1 MGKNKKNQTQKS
13 VRPGK
18 DVVASKAESLKK
30 KLHKIITQGITE
42 LTLDFVNVKSV
53 DPVGLG
59 VIVATHNAMKNTGGK
74 VLVKNVSDEINTLFD
89 SIGLNKHFEIEQ
101 IKPDVNA

>member
-1 MGKNKKNQTQKS
+1 MGKNRKNQLKKS

-18 DVVASKAESLKK
+18 DVVASKAESLNK
-30 KLHKIITQGITE
+30 KLHKMIAQGIME

-53 DPVGLG
+53 DPVGLS
-59 VIVATHNAMKNTGGK
+59 VIVATHNMMNKTGGK
-74 VLVKNVSDEINTLFD
+74 LLIKNVPDGINTLFD

-101 IKPDVNA
+101 IKQI